1 MKLDNCKFVNISI
14 EDDGRGNPEGV
25 NFYFREP
32 SMIITEYL
40 DGRENEGWIARE
52 NGSGEKMSKE
62 ELNEFISN
70 VKLDYDY
77 VTPTEVQ
84 KVLETVQNSLKKE
97 EQNSREQ
104 LMDRLEPTAKN
115 EETMLRFRAEE
126 LRLKSEELTI
136 ISNLYDSLKIAN
148 DIIEKEKVLE
158 EEITNLF
165 NAKEKDDKYVEE
177 FNQYKQETENNLKR
191 FYENNIVKEMQEID
205 KEMDKHYDG
214 VMNYK
219 KDDMDKVERAEERY
233 NKLSDTC
240 KKMTDAQMLP
250 EDLNKDLHQSIQEVI
265 DEKNK
270 SKIVLESDRILA
282 NRQRD
287 KEIERKRY

>member
-1 MKLDNCKFVNISI
+1 
-14 EDDGRGNPEGV
+14 
-25 NFYFREP
+25 
-32 SMIITEYL
+32 
-40 DGRENEGWIARE
+40 
-52 NGSGEKMSKE
+52 
-62 ELNEFISN
+62 
-70 VKLDYDY
+70 
-77 VTPTEVQ
+77 
-84 KVLETVQNSLKKE
+84 
-97 EQNSREQ
+97 
-104 LMDRLEPTAKN
+104 
-115 EETMLRFRAEE
+115 
-126 LRLKSEELTI
+126 
-136 ISNLYDSLKIAN
+136 
-148 DIIEKEKVLE
+148 
-158 EEITNLF
+158 
-165 NAKEKDDKYVEE
+165 
-177 FNQYKQETENNLKR
+177 
-191 FYENNIVKEMQEID
+191 MQEID